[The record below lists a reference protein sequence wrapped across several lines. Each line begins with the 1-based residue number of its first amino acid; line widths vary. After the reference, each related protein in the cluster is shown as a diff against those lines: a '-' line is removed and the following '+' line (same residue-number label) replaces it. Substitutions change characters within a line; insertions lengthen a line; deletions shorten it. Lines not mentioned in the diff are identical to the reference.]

1 MDLRRLVKESEISS
15 GIVDAEEEDIGSFV
29 SDIAEVLME
38 LSAKSMPNTPSG
50 DVQAPEKSGQANHY
64 LELSQAKKANIGL
77 TVTVGRE
84 EFVN

>member
-1 MDLRRLVKESEISS
+1 
-15 GIVDAEEEDIGSFV
+15 
-29 SDIAEVLME
+29 
-38 LSAKSMPNTPSG
+38 MPNTPSG

>member
-1 MDLRRLVKESEISS
+1 
-15 GIVDAEEEDIGSFV
+15 
-29 SDIAEVLME
+29 
-38 LSAKSMPNTPSG
+38 MPNTPSG
-50 DVQAPEKSGQANHY
+50 GVQSPEKSGRANHY